1 MTSTPPTKART
12 KGLGRSFAAKR
23 PVSWSP
29 RQNRMLATAQPMAS
43 RITSTMVEAS
53 GPGFATVNLVGG
65 TPMSRLTK

>member
-12 KGLGRSFAAKR
+12 KGLGRSFAA
-23 PVSWSP
+23 WSP

-43 RITSTMVEAS
+43 RITSTMVQAS
-53 GPGFATVNLVGG
+53 SPGFATVNLVGG